1 MFESSACA
9 CRSLSRRSS
18 LLGLLA
24 GLLLAVSPSV
34 LAEPVVRI
42 GTGDWVPYVDQQ
54 RKDGGA
60 LARLVSAVFAKAG
73 YRVELVFYPWDRN
86 VLMLEQGNL
95 DAIMPYSCSPKRL
108 DFGVCSDPLVR
119 GEVVLFHRK
128 ELHFDWRRV
137 EDLKPYLIG
146 TTHGYSYGPQFDRAL
161 QDGSLR
167 VQQNSKEDTGLRL
180 LELGRIDL
188 HPQDRAVGYAMLR
201 KLFPREHNIT
211 HHPRYVNTEPLRLLF
226 RRDDPASAKLLD
238 RFNAELARF
247 AERGELKRL
256 QEALNRGDP
265 DRWRP
270 ESF

>member
-1 MFESSACA
+1 MFKSSICA
-9 CRSLSRRSS
+9 CRSLSRRLP
-18 LLGLLA
+18 LLGVLA
-24 GLLLAVSPSV
+24 GLWMAFAPVV
-34 LAEPVVRI
+34 RAEPVVRI

-54 RKDGGA
+54 RSDGGA

-73 YRVELVFYPWDRN
+73 YRAEFVFYPWDRN
-86 VLMLEQGNL
+86 VLMLEQHNL

-119 GEVVLFHRK
+119 GEIVLFHRK
-128 ELHFDWRRV
+128 ELSFDWRRV
-137 EDLKPYLIG
+137 EDLKPYMIG

-161 QDGSLR
+161 QDGALR

-201 KLFPREHNIT
+201 RLFPSGHNIT

-226 RRDDPASAKLLD
+226 RRDDPASAQLLE
-238 RFNAELARF
+238 RFNTELARF

-256 QEALNRGDP
+256 QEALYSGNADQ
-265 DRWRP
+265 WRP
-270 ESF
+270 AP